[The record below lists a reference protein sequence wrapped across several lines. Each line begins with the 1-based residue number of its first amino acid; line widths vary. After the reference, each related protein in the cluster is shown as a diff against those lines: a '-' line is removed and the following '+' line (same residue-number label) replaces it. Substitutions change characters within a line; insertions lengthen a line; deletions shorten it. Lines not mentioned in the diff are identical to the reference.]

1 MLTSAVC
8 IESSKVW
15 QDAQV
20 TDEVKE
26 RLFQLCHPCV
36 FARNALVS
44 NGCYLSKVPLLRIT
58 IAILQLFPFPADGDD
73 LLQQSEV
80 NIIIARGVAAFN
92 MGSERPAYQ
101 DPRQPDQAAAM
112 LPKKEQQEK
121 KQEKKAAK
129 QQEKKEQQEKK
140 QERKAAKQ
148 QEMSL
153 QQLKW
158 QANVAPEK
166 VAKQEEAGRL
176 LSLHRSWHTRALRE
190 VKVSEGGQPAPATK
204 KRKATKGKLREVNER
219 APGTHCRR

>member
-121 KQEKKAAK
+121 KQE
-129 QQEKKEQQEKK
+129 QEQDTSKN
-140 QERKAAKQ
+140 RG
-148 QEMSL
+148 MS
-153 QQLKW
+153 
-158 QANVAPEK
+158 
-166 VAKQEEAGRL
+166 
-176 LSLHRSWHTRALRE
+176 
-190 VKVSEGGQPAPATK
+190 
-204 KRKATKGKLREVNER
+204 KRK
-219 APGTHCRR
+219 RRSRSRSKSKTMGQEQEHGCVSV